1 MCYYDLVKF
10 SCSHR
15 EWSNVRQPCDDAQ
28 CQEQRIRRHVHI
40 GTNDVCSKCRRHPSD
55 PHRARLYGNAE
66 SSLPTSNMILGV
78 YKPMLDTMPCRLISH
93 DRYNISFP
101 WGTHQLRIV
110 TSALESAPFAVST
123 DTILK
128 LSTVA
133 KQFAE
138 QRERLVRRV
147 MEAMRH
153 PEDSDRKGGLPV
165 SSTLRPFK
173 ARSQTTR
180 DPGSPYS
187 RLNLKARQIR
197 LLRLNPNRNPQD
209 LSFSFRC
216 MELSHCPRYTALSYT
231 WGDEEAI
238 RNICVGGGGT
248 INIRENLW
256 SFLRLQSS
264 IISKPKFFWIDAICI
279 NQSNVHE
286 RNHQVNMMKQ
296 IYVNAFEVYIW
307 LGLNADN
314 SDLAMDFI
322 AAKGTRGLRRRG
334 PGFHAIWPR
343 HVGKAL
349 YDLCERAYWRRMW
362 IIQEIVHANNITV
375 WCGAK
380 SFRWYVL
387 ESLYLTL
394 KTLEET
400 SWFAHHP
407 YAIRV
412 LQSSACTM
420 VWQRAHWRHPDT
432 PSPRLQVLINTFRD
446 WQCTDIR
453 DKVYALVSMASHE
466 TAIVP
471 DYSKST
477 LDVYRAVQDKHDSE
491 KHEFYNMLSQILA
504 IPQRDLNFERD
515 LIEYKR
521 HPPEQLVLRD
531 LLGDYFSK
539 DYE

>member
-1 MCYYDLVKF
+1 
-10 SCSHR
+10 
-15 EWSNVRQPCDDAQ
+15 
-28 CQEQRIRRHVHI
+28 
-40 GTNDVCSKCRRHPSD
+40 
-55 PHRARLYGNAE
+55 
-66 SSLPTSNMILGV
+66 
-78 YKPMLDTMPCRLISH
+78 MLDTLPCRLISL

-101 WGTHQLRIV
+101 WSTHQLRIE
-110 TSALESAPFAVST
+110 TSALESTHFAVST
-123 DTILK
+123 ETILK
-128 LSTVA
+128 LSVVA
-133 KQFAE
+133 KRFAE
-138 QRERLVRRV
+138 KRKKLVRRV
-147 MEAMRH
+147 LEAMRH
-153 PEDSDRKGGLPV
+153 PEDPDREWGPPTNSD
-165 SSTLRPFK
+165 SRPSK

-180 DPGSPYS
+180 DLGSSYS

-197 LLRLNPNRNPQD
+197 LLKLNPSRDPQD
-209 LSFSFRC
+209 ISFSFRC

-231 WGDEEAI
+231 WGDEEDTRTI
-238 RNICVGGGGT
+238 TVSGGGT
-248 INIRENLW
+248 ISIRENLW

-264 IISKPKFFWIDAICI
+264 IISRPKFFWIDAICI

-307 LGLNADN
+307 LGLKADN

-322 AAKGTRGLRRRG
+322 AAKGTRELRRRG

-349 YDLCERAYWRRMW
+349 YDLCERDYWRRMW
-362 IIQEIVHANNITV
+362 IIQEIVHADNITV

-380 SFRWYVL
+380 SFRWHIL

-407 YAIRV
+407 HAIRV
-412 LQSSACTM
+412 LQSSALTM
-420 VWQRAHWRHPDT
+420 VWQRAHWRHPET
-432 PSPRLQVLINTFRD
+432 PSPRLQVLIDTFRD

-453 DKVYALVSMASHE
+453 DKVFALVSMASQE
-466 TAIVP
+466 TSIVP

-477 LDVYRAVQDKHDSE
+477 LDVYREVQEKHDNE

-504 IPQRDLNFERD
+504 IPQRDLSFERD
-515 LIEYKR
+515 L
-521 HPPEQLVLRD
+521 
-531 LLGDYFSK
+531 
-539 DYE
+539 